1 MTTMN
6 QLKKEMNDIEKK
18 LKAKN
23 NIKKLEYMV
32 GLKQKYNDLLNV
44 KIHMLNELKF
54 DYENKKSDLLLNT
67 DWSKVIDGRVT
78 NDLKE
83 AYIREKSKEVL
94 EKINVAEEDVNII
107 KKDIDL
113 LNDYIS
119 IEKYSIRMILK

>member
-94 EKINVAEEDVNII
+94 EKINTAEEDVNII